1 MKTLV
6 LVDGSP
12 CSETALEYVITHQE
26 LFQSSGELHVLHV
39 IPSVPYG
46 TARDFVGAEAINS
59 YYDSES
65 SVALASARKVL
76 TDKGVAHQSGYRV
89 GDIGEQVNAYASK
102 HEIEMIVMGSHGRG
116 VLRNLVLGSIATRVL
131 ATSHIPVLIVR

>member
-1 MKTLV
+1 MKTLI

-12 CSETALEYVITHQE
+12 CSQKAVEYVIKHPE

-39 IPSVPYG
+39 TPAVPYG
-46 TARDFVGAEAINS
+46 TARDFVGAEAINA
-59 YYDSES
+59 YYDNQAKE
-65 SVALASARKVL
+65 ALAPAQKIL
-76 TDKGVAHQSGYRV
+76 DEKGVAHRSGYQI
-89 GDIGEQVNAYASK
+89 GDIGEQVNAYAAK

-116 VLRNLVLGSIATRVL
+116 VLRNLVMGSMATRVL